1 LLLSLLPLSCM
12 VIPIRDLANKHSF
25 TSAFNSTSS
34 QIART
39 LAYKVINIDNFNN
52 IRGRSTSPSK
62 ISPSISSTTSSIL
75 YYKKMEI
82 NNNLPDKKFTEPVDS
97 FQLPYKNNSEEDIP
111 ISEATDNSSNRNQ
124 QYASNKALALK
135 NILDPF

>member
-1 LLLSLLPLSCM
+1 M